1 MLRKSQETFANST
14 TAGYMEAMYTAWL
27 KDPGS
32 VHISW
37 QAYFSNLKSGMKT
50 PFQAPPTLIPTMSIE
65 GTTDVQDVDS
75 SHLPSGEILDTMK
88 VQLMVRAFQ
97 IRGHHQAKL
106 DPLGI
111 SFVGKTDAPELTP
124 QHYGFTESDLDRKF
138 YLGGSIGIEYGHI
151 PVREQCDWLRSKFE
165 IPSKYKYTKEQKIS
179 ILDRLMW
186 SDHFEKFVST
196 KFPSEK
202 RFGLEGCETLIPGM
216 KALVDTCVEQGANS
230 VVVGMPHRGRLN
242 VLANVV
248 RKPHASIFSE
258 FSGTQ
263 DSNVE
268 GSGDVKYHLG
278 MNYARPTPSGK
289 IVHLS
294 LAANPSH
301 LEAVDPVVL
310 GKVRG
315 LQFFQKDEE

>member
-1 MLRKSQETFANST
+1 
-14 TAGYMEAMYTAWL
+14 
-27 KDPGS
+27 
-32 VHISW
+32 
-37 QAYFSNLKSGMKT
+37 
-50 PFQAPPTLIPTMSIE
+50 
-65 GTTDVQDVDS
+65 
-75 SHLPSGEILDTMK
+75 
-88 VQLMVRAFQ
+88 
-97 IRGHHQAKL
+97 
-106 DPLGI
+106 
-111 SFVGKTDAPELTP
+111 
-124 QHYGFTESDLDRKF
+124 
-138 YLGGSIGIEYGHI
+138 
-151 PVREQCDWLRSKFE
+151 LRSKFE
-165 IPSKYKYTKEQKIS
+165 IPSKYKYSKEEKLS

-202 RFGLEGCETLIPGM
+202 RFGLEGCESLIPGM
-216 KALVDTCVEQGANS
+216 KALVDTCVEKGANS
-230 VVVGMPHRGRLN
+230 VVMGMPHRGRLN

-315 LQFFQKDEE
+315 LQFFQKDEERKQSIPVLLHGDAAFAAQGVVYETLGFTHLPGYTTGGTIHLIVNNQIGFTTDPRFARSTPYCSDVAKTVHAPILHVNGDDTEAVVYACQLAAEWRARYKSDVVVDIVCYRKYGHNEIDQPGFTQPLMYQVGGIF